1 MILKETSKPRRSRA
15 ELEIVR
21 KEKED
26 ARGHYEHLK
35 NIEAQYIAKRYKL
48 DDGLNAISENEKMV
62 EIMKEKGIM
71 DFQGN
76 IKA

>member
-1 MILKETSKPRRSRA
+1 MILKESSRPRRTHA

-26 ARGHYEHLK
+26 QKGHFEYLK
-35 NIEAQYIAKRYKL
+35 NMEAEYQAKRYKL
-48 DDGLNAISENEKMV
+48 DDGLNAITQNEKMI

-71 DFQGN
+71 DSQGN